1 MPDTAYKDTYDTE
14 EFSYRMPIIRSEINI
29 IRRDVDS
36 LKSSLTEL
44 KHDNSSIQS
53 DITELKSNSRVIQN
67 DVTSLKSD
75 VRDLR
80 VEVSD
85 LKGDVRTLGA
95 RLDSMDRRID
105 DLHESQSKWFTLIGL
120 LVTIVPIAIA
130 VIQHMVGK

>member
-1 MPDTAYKDTYDTE
+1 MPDTAYKDAYDTE
-14 EFSYRMPIIRSEINI
+14 EISYRMPIIRSEITI
-29 IRRDVDS
+29 IRRDVDAI
-36 LKSSLTEL
+36 KSGLTEL
-44 KHDNSSIQS
+44 KHDSSSTQS
-53 DITELKSNSRVIQN
+53 DITELKSNSRVLQN

-105 DLHESQSKWFTLIGL
+105 DIHESQSKWFTLIGL

-130 VIQHMVGK
+130 IVQKMF

>member
-1 MPDTAYKDTYDTE
+1 MPDVAYKDTYELDE
-14 EFSYRMPIIRSEINI
+14 PVYRIPMLHSDVNI
-29 IRRDVDS
+29 LRRDVDT
-36 LKSSLTEL
+36 LKTNVSEL
-44 KHDNSSIQS
+44 KHDSHSVTA
-53 DITELKSNSRVIQN
+53 DITELKSNVRILQN
-67 DVTSLKSD
+67 DSSTLKTD

-105 DLHESQSKWFTLIGL
+105 DLHESQTKWFTLLGL

-130 VIQHMVGK
+130 IVQKVFTH